1 MAGGLEAYLKNME
14 EKLNATE
21 VRAGFLEGSTYP
33 DGTPVAMVAARN
45 EYGDPGHNQ
54 PPRPFFRTAI
64 ADNSAEW
71 GGDIARGLAAG
82 LSAAE
87 VLEAV
92 GAKIKGD
99 IQESIATLMEPKL
112 SDATIQSRRTR
123 KERPNNSTKPL
134 VDTKVMIGD
143 VNYEVK

>member
-21 VRAGFLEGSTYP
+21 VRVGFLGGATYP

-64 ADNSAEW
+64 AENSTEW
-71 GGDIARGLAAG
+71 ANDIAKGLQAG
-82 LSAAE
+82 LSAEA

-92 GAKIKGD
+92 GAKVQGD
-99 IQESIATLMEPKL
+99 IQESISTLMEPKL
-112 SDATIQSRRTR
+112 SDATIHARRTR
-123 KERPNNSTKPL
+123 KKRPNNSTKPL
-134 VDTKVMIGD
+134 VDTKEMLLD
-143 VNYEVK
+143 VKYEVK